1 MVYATNHMTK
11 LRRNSRNVSIVATI
25 CVRFK
30 KHGSKRMIRIALI
43 SFLHLSSTCQDAL
56 KCNQHLQ
63 LATEDILLFM
73 ASGDFGNFLGNG
85 LISKRETIMES

>member
-1 MVYATNHMTK
+1 MTV
-11 LRRNSRNVSIVATI
+11 L
-25 CVRFK
+25 
-30 KHGSKRMIRIALI
+30 L
-43 SFLHLSSTCQDAL
+43 SFEENTDDARACAQSGHCPF

-73 ASGDFGNFLGNG
+73 ASGVFCNSSGNG

>member
-1 MVYATNHMTK
+1 MTK
-11 LRRNSRNVSIVATI
+11 RRRNGRNVSIVATI
-25 CVRFK
+25 CVWFK

-43 SFLHLSSTCQDAL
+43 FFLHLSITYQAAL
-56 KCNQHLQ
+56 KCSFLQ

-73 ASGDFGNFLGNG
+73 ASGDFCNFSGNG